1 MTYLGID
8 IAKYT
13 HVATGVNA
21 EGKILIPTFS
31 FANDADGFALLD
43 AAVAPFDREALL
55 IGLES
60 TAHYAENVIA
70 HLLRLGFQVA
80 YINPLTTASLRNSGI
95 RKTKTDKVDSLLI
108 VKALILGNYIPL
120 RQRDVDV
127 VTLRGLCKT
136 RQNLIKLRTRSK
148 IQLGAFVD
156 QLFPELNAF
165 FRSGIHIKTSY
176 RLLKEHARPCQV
188 QKLHLTYLSNLL
200 RKASRGKYAKADAV
214 RLREVAK
221 TSVGIDSPILEVQIR
236 HTIAQ
241 IELFDLQLDE
251 VERSIADAMAG
262 LNSRIMSIPGIG
274 PINGA
279 MILSSIGDISR
290 FSHPSKLLAFAGLD
304 PAVRQSGRFN
314 ARSTR
319 MSKRGDSM
327 LRYALMNAAHNV
339 ARNNR
344 TFGDYYAGKLAQGK
358 AHYNALGH
366 TAHKLVRV
374 IFTILTRNVPF
385 DLP

>member
-8 IAKYT
+8 IAKST

-21 EGKILIPTFS
+21 DGEILIPTFS
-31 FANDADGFALLD
+31 FTNDAVGFALLD
-43 AAVAPFDREALL
+43 AVLAPFDREGLL

-70 HLLRLGFQVA
+70 HLLHLGFQVA
-80 YINPLTTASLRNSGI
+80 YINPLATASLRNAGI

-108 VKALILGNYIPL
+108 VKALILGNFIPL
-120 RQRDVDV
+120 RQRDVDTV
-127 VTLRGLCKT
+127 ALRGLCKT

-148 IQLGAFVD
+148 IQLGAFID
-156 QLFPELNAF
+156 QLFPELNTF
-165 FRSGIHIKTSY
+165 FRSGLHIKTSY
-176 RLLKEHARPCQV
+176 RLLKEHARPCHI

-200 RKASRGKYAKADAV
+200 RKTSRGKYTKSDAI
-214 RLREVAK
+214 RLREMAK
-221 TSVGIDSPILEVQIR
+221 VSVGIDSPILAVQIR

-241 IELFDLQLDE
+241 IELFNIQLDE
-251 VERSIADAMAG
+251 VERGIQAAMDALG
-262 LNSRIMSIPGIG
+262 SQIMSIPGIG
-274 PINGA
+274 AINGA

-290 FSHPSKLLAFAGLD
+290 FPHPSKLLAFAGLD
-304 PAVRQSGRFN
+304 PAVRQSGKFT

-344 TFGDYYAGKLAQGK
+344 TFGDYYASKIAQGK
-358 AHYNALGH
+358 SHYNALGH